1 MYGSM
6 VIGFR
11 WLTIGTGIEAIG
23 LGHRMPVLVGTLLVM
38 NKGCISKATGK
49 ETAAAT
55 STTITGTAIGT
66 GIIASTSAG
75 MAEATIA
82 ITTTTI
88 GSARKP
94 PAIMRKSP
102 DCDHTI

>member
-1 MYGSM
+1 MM
-6 VIGFR
+6 
-11 WLTIGTGIEAIG
+11 
-23 LGHRMPVLVGTLLVM
+23 LLVIR
-38 NKGCISKATGK
+38 KGCISKATGK